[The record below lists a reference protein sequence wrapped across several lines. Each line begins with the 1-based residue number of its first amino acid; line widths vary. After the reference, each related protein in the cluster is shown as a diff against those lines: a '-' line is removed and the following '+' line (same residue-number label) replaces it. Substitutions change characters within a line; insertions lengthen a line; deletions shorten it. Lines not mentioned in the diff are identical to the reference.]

1 MSRDRALH
9 ACTIPALLVFAFAA
23 LLWLLITQ
31 TTADADLW
39 GHLRFGLDLLRTHQL
54 PLWDAYSFTTDRAW
68 VNH

>member
-39 GHLRFGLDLLRTHQL
+39 GHLRFGSICFALISCPTGMSIRS
-54 PLWDAYSFTTDRAW
+54 PPIAPG
-68 VNH
+68 